1 MRYVEEISRTRDGCD
16 GVDAGVQRSV
26 LRATHEVAADGQ
38 TWGKQVEKV
47 RRPLQHARKG
57 LED

>member
-1 MRYVEEISRTRDGCD
+1 MEEISRTRDGCD